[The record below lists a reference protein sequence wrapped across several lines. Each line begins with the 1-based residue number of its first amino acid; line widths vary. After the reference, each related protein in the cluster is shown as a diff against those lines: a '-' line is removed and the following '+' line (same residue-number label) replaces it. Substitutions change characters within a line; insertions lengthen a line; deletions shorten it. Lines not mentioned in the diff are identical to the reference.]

1 MATIDTISLYA
12 TKLLE
17 ADTENFIERTAIIF
31 VYSIVAWILHFV
43 VIRVLRAAARK
54 TRIPFDDFLLQFIQT
69 PLALTLFLFGCMHA
83 VLTDPAPKAP
93 YDFML
98 PAVIRSAMLLVW
110 VIAILRSMNRLNE
123 ISAGI
128 LLRREEFDR
137 DLFYMF
143 KNISRIVIV
152 FTAILWVLTIWD
164 IAITP
169 IFASAGIAGIAIAL
183 AAKDTLANFFGGIS
197 IYMDRSYKVSEYII
211 LDSGE
216 RGEVV
221 ELGIRSTKIKTRD
234 DVLIT
239 IPNSIMASS
248 KIINQSAPKP
258 SFRIRVDVGVAYG
271 SDLDQVENVLMEIA
285 QKHPGVAKAPAPRV
299 RARRFGDSSIDF
311 QLLCWVN
318 DPRVRGRMTHDLIKE
333 IYKTFNE
340 QAIQIPFP
348 QRDVHLVSA
357 KTEE

>member
-1 MATIDTISLYA
+1 MATAETISRYVA
-12 TKLLE
+12 KLLE
-17 ADTENFIERTAIIF
+17 ADTENFIERTAIIL
-31 VYSIVAWILHFV
+31 VYSLVAWILHYI
-43 VIRVLRAAARK
+43 VIRLLRAAARR
-54 TRIPFDDFLLQFIQT
+54 TRLPFDDFLLQFIQT

-83 VLTDPAPKAP
+83 TLIAPAPKVP

-98 PAVIRSAMLLVW
+98 PAVIKSAMLFVW
-110 VIAILRSMNRLNE
+110 VFAILRALNKLNE
-123 ISAGI
+123 VSAGI

-143 KNISRIVIV
+143 KNISRIIIV
-152 FTAILWVLTIWD
+152 FTAILWILTIWK

-239 IPNSIMASS
+239 IPNSIMANS

-258 SFRIRVDVGVAYG
+258 MFRIRIDVGVAYG
-271 SDLDQVENVLMEIA
+271 SDLDQVEETLMEIA
-285 QKHPGVAKAPAPRV
+285 QKHPGVAKSPLPRV

-318 DPRVRGRMTHDLIKE
+318 DPRVRGRMTHDLIKD

-340 QAIQIPFP
+340 RKIVIPFP
-348 QRDVHLVSA
+348 QRDIHMITA
-357 KTEE
+357 RADE